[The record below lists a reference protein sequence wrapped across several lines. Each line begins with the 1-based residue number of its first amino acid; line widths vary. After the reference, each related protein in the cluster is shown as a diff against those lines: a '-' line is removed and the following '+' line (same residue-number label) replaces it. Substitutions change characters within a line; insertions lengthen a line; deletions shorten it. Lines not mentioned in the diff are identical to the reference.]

1 MRSYKEVEAEG
12 EIEIIKT
19 EKFLEAVKKLSD
31 YIITLPLSNKENDR
45 LVELI
50 LKQTSIAQKDA
61 FLQGADLTAKAIK
74 ALEGK
79 PKERVII
86 YGKL

>member
-19 EKFLEAVKKLSD
+19 EKFLDAVKELSD
-31 YIITLPLSNKENDR
+31 YIITLPLSNQENDR

-74 ALEGK
+74 ALAEK
-79 PKERVII
+79 PKERVVI

>member
-1 MRSYKEVEAEG
+1 MRNYKEAEAEG

-19 EKFLEAVKKLSD
+19 EKFLGAVKELSD
-31 YIITLPLSNKENDR
+31 YIIALPLSNKENDR

-79 PKERVII
+79 STERIII

>member
-1 MRSYKEVEAEG
+1 MRNYKEVEAEG

-19 EKFLEAVKKLSD
+19 EKFLGAVKELSD
-31 YIITLPLSNKENDR
+31 YIIALPLSNKENDR

-79 PKERVII
+79 PKERVVI